1 MTNFRDSLTFRNYD
15 RERIIIDSI
24 AARLTAEENA
34 FRNRIINSIA
44 DTRRAFLPADGEER
58 AMVERLRDKN
68 ALFIEEDGSVSSIYP
83 VSARPSRH
91 LAALADGRSIACAP
105 STLWAAP
112 SPSTRTSSSPP
123 PAATAA

>member
-58 AMVERLRDKN
+58 RLSISRPVLQCILPTDSLITPWPMGVAQYLLDTHHYSDRK
-68 ALFIEEDGSVSSIYP
+68 SV
-83 VSARPSRH
+83 V
-91 LAALADGRSIACAP
+91 
-105 STLWAAP
+105 
-112 SPSTRTSSSPP
+112 
-123 PAATAA
+123 

>member
-68 ALFIEEDGSVSSIYP
+68 ALFIE
-83 VSARPSRH
+83 
-91 LAALADGRSIACAP
+91 
-105 STLWAAP
+105 
-112 SPSTRTSSSPP
+112 
-123 PAATAA
+123 

>member
-91 LAALADGRSIACAP
+91 LAAH
-105 STLWAAP
+105 
-112 SPSTRTSSSPP
+112 
-123 PAATAA
+123 